1 MKGLTSSNQQEG
13 SSRVHNPGRIQK
25 SRAIAVAESLVDAPV
40 LIRGR
45 CLGNRDVVDVTN
57 DPCVQESELSI
68 SGKRK
73 LGKGNSKETHL
84 ELSTPPN
91 VNSPLATSAVEVD
104 GT

>member
-13 SSRVHNPGRIQK
+13 SSRVHNPGRIQQ
-25 SRAIAVAESLVDAPV
+25 SRAIAVGESLVDAPV

-45 CLGNRDVVDVTN
+45 CLGNRDVVHLTS
-57 DPCVQESELSI
+57 DPCIQERELSI
-68 SGKRK
+68 SGERK
-73 LGKGNSKETHL
+73 PGKGNSKETHL